1 VGNLGTTTIL
11 ILFIFGIVLAIVWIL
26 LPFAVFGMK
35 PLLKQLLDEQRKT
48 NALLAKRFESTP

>member
-1 VGNLGTTTIL
+1 MGNLGTTTIL